1 MSKDSVKQLSGHAG
15 ARQSISSVAS
25 EVCKRIA
32 KWSWTGS
39 INEEAVSCVWLYCC
53 VICYIYIYDV

>member
-15 ARQSISSVAS
+15 ARQSISSVTS

-32 KWSWTGS
+32 NDIDCSGHELGLLMKKPFL
-39 INEEAVSCVWLYCC
+39 VSD
-53 VICYIYIYDV
+53 YIVV